1 MRVKA
6 LKNLYVDHKFR
17 KEGVVFELENP
28 KDFSVRSMKKMGGKS
43 KVDKPEMKEDED
55 SESVA

>member
-17 KEGVVFELENP
+17 KEGAIFELENP
-28 KDFSVRSMKKMGGKS
+28 KDFSARSMKKMGGKS
-43 KVDKPEMKEDED
+43 KAEKPDAEEDD
-55 SESVA
+55 SESAA